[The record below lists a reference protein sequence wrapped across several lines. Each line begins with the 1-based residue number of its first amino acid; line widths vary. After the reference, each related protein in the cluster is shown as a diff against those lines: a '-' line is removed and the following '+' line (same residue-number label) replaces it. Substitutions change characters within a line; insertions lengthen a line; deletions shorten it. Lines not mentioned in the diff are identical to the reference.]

1 MYKCEENAMCDVG
14 NVSFIKKKKKKRERR
29 EIL

>member
-14 NVSFIKKKKKKRERR
+14 NVSFIKKKKEEKYYKE
-29 EIL
+29 